1 VYVRKGLVHGGLCF
15 VCVRETL
22 LGPSIWIQT
31 CFIGEFVNF
40 VVQLTGNVFEIVHSE
55 GAIGDVKIYI

>member
-1 VYVRKGLVHGGLCF
+1 VCCGCVR
-15 VCVRETL
+15 VCVRETQI
-22 LGPSIWIQT
+22 GPSIWIQI
-31 CFIGEFVNF
+31 CFLGEFVNF